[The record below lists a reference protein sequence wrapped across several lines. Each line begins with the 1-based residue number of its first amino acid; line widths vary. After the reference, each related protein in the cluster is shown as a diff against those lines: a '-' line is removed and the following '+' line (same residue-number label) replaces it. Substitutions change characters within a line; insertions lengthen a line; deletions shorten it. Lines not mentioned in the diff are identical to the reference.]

1 MGAATPLRTMDSDI
15 VVLASTDL
23 KSKRKQTHTTGH
35 AGTNKLTH
43 KHMCIYIDI
52 YIYRYIYRYRY
63 RHIYI

>member
-43 KHMCIYIDI
+43 KHMCIYIYI
-52 YIYRYIYRYRY
+52 YI
-63 RHIYI
+63 